1 MAVVFVDVFSVLLQL
16 KALLIEG
23 RRQVGQRRA
32 TRVKYDRVST
42 NADEVLPSPSQSE
55 SFKTFVY

>member
-32 TRVKYDRVST
+32 TTVKYDRVST

>member
-1 MAVVFVDVFSVLLQL
+1 
-16 KALLIEG
+16 LIEG
-23 RRQVGQRRA
+23 RQQVGRRRA

-55 SFKTFVY
+55 SFKTFIY